1 MIRPAL
7 PTELPAVGDLRV
19 AAYQADG
26 YLSPSSSYA
35 PRLRALGT
43 QADGTVL
50 VAIRD
55 NGELAGTIMLL
66 PWPHTGEL
74 VRSPGDAE
82 IRALAVAPEARGQ
95 GLGRKLLLALLDLA
109 AEQQVRN
116 LLLASLPAMRAA
128 HHLYEQHGFTRMPER
143 DWTPEGGSGLLL
155 VYGMRLPA
163 ENLGQDSA
171 LTKAPGLGSD
181 PL

>member
-1 MIRPAL
+1 L
-7 PTELPAVGDLRV
+7 PTELPTVGDLRV

-26 YLSPSSSYA
+26 YLSPASSYA

-43 QADGTVL
+43 QSDGTVL
-50 VAIRD
+50 VAMRD
-55 NGELAGTIMLL
+55 TGELVGTIMLL

-95 GLGRKLLLALLDLA
+95 GLGRKLLLALLGLA

-128 HHLYEQHGFTRMPER
+128 HHLYERHGFTRMAER

-155 VYGMRLPA
+155 VYGMRLSA
-163 ENLGQDSA
+163 EGSGQDSA
-171 LTKAPGLGSD
+171 LIEAPSPGGK